1 VTGLSVY
8 YAESIDDK
16 NVTLKKLTG
25 VVAAGTGLIVKGNSS
40 IPVSNETGTSPTGN
54 LLVGVTSD
62 TEAPAGAYVLVSRN
76 GVATFAQTSE
86 ESTATVP
93 AGKAYLYLVAP
104 SGARFLNIVFDDN
117 ATGISTLK
125 TNLTGEKTIYNLRGQ
140 RVTNPT
146 TGLYIVN
153 GKKVFIK

>member
-8 YAESIDDK
+8 YAESIDDE

-25 VVAAGTGLIVKGNSS
+25 VVAAGTGLIVKGTSS

-54 LLVGVTSD
+54 LLVGVTSQ
-62 TEAPAGAYVLVSRN
+62 TAAPAGAYVLVSRN

-93 AGKAYLYLVAP
+93 AGKAYLEAP

-125 TNLTGEKTIYNLRGQ
+125 TKLTGKETIYNLRGQ
-140 RVTNPT
+140 RVTNTT